1 MPTFDTS
8 HYTAQKPTRA
18 NTSRFAPPNVSSG
31 SVEFAVIPY
40 TLAGTEAAN
49 DIINLCVLP
58 ADVVPI
64 PGLSCMVQSATVGS
78 ALTIDVG
85 TAANDDGWGD
95 AIAGLTTDGKVEF
108 TAAAHTAPAW
118 NTQTPLVEDTGS
130 GNAVVFATVKT
141 ATSLTAGTVL
151 TFILAYKRSRG

>member
-1 MPTFDTS
+1 MPTF
-8 HYTAQKPTRA
+8 
-18 NTSRFAPPNVSSG
+18 NTSLYDLQKADRTNPSRLAPANIASG
-31 SVEFAVIPY
+31 TVEYAVIPY
-40 TLAGTEAAN
+40 TLAGTEEAA

-64 PGLSCMVQSATVGS
+64 PGLSCMVQSATVGT

-95 AIAGLTTDGKVEF
+95 AIAGLTTDGMVHL

-118 NTQTPLVEDTGS
+118 NTQTPLVEDTGR
-130 GNAVVFATVKT
+130 GTAVVFATVKT

-151 TFILAYKRSRG
+151 TFILAYKRGR